1 MNVVEVLLDACQL
14 NTIDVRLAHLFV
26 VLLGHDGRVDALIR
40 SVRVDVGSIRADH
53 ASICSYTRRTIKVV
67 VVVVRCCNT
76 VAAITTTAGCAR

>member
-53 ASICSYTRRTIKVV
+53 ASICSYARRTIKIV
-67 VVVVRCCNT
+67 CCT
-76 VAAITTTAGCAR
+76 LVVAAAAVAAGCAR